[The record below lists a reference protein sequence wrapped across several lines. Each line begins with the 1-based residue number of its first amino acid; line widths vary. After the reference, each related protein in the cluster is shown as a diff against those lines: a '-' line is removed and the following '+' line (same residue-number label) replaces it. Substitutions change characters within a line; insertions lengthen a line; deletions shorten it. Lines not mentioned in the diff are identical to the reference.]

1 MLSCRALEW
10 VRVSRPLRWFPGRAF
25 LSLASTRHSGKIER
39 AGLLWCSSRRASPT
53 HRIRKTFSAGLGK
66 QTASAILLAFGKSM
80 TIGTVT
86 ACPLLAASLNANRFF
101 WKLNVSAPQTSV
113 KYAKYIGMM
122 TDGT

>member
-1 MLSCRALEW
+1 
-10 VRVSRPLRWFPGRAF
+10 
-25 LSLASTRHSGKIER
+25 
-39 AGLLWCSSRRASPT
+39 
-53 HRIRKTFSAGLGK
+53 
-66 QTASAILLAFGKSM
+66 M